1 MLTENGPWY
10 ATLPQKQIK
19 QLLAQD
25 EKFRK
30 DWDALYGDRMIK
42 LVVIG
47 QHLDKEAISA
57 ELDKCLA
64 D

>member
-1 MLTENGPWY
+1 M
-10 ATLPQKQIK
+10 K
-19 QLLAQD
+19 
-25 EKFRK
+25 K
-30 DWDALYGDRMIK
+30 DWDEQVGDRMIK